1 LRWLINIFIT
11 GGNGFLGRNLIK
23 KLTNN
28 INQVISPASN
38 ELDLRNYNDFGL
50 YNSLKYDLIF
60 HLAAWTQA
68 GDFASKFPGSQ
79 WINNQRLNSNV
90 VSWWREFQPQAY
102 FISIGTSCSYAS
114 ESNFEESSYLD
125 GLPHGDLLV
134 YGYTKR
140 MVYLAQSALQKE
152 FGLKSLVAVPSTLYG
167 QGYEINNRQP
177 HFIFDLI
184 KKCLNYKYFQIPIEI
199 WGNGKQK
206 REIIFVDDFV
216 DNLLQL
222 VGMDQTGLVNIGS
235 GEEHEILYY
244 LDQVAKICG
253 LDNYDIKFKLDAYI
267 GVLSKKLSVDKI
279 MNTIPNVKKTS
290 LEKGLRL
297 TIEDI
302 ESRYYKNNIHS

>member
-1 LRWLINIFIT
+1 M
-11 GGNGFLGRNLIK
+11 IK
-23 KLTNN
+23 KLVDNGN
-28 INQVISPASN
+28 LVVSPTSN
-38 ELDLRNYNDFGL
+38 ELDLRYFNDFGI
-50 YNSLKYDLIF
+50 YNSHKYDLIF

-79 WINNQRLNSNV
+79 WINNQRINTNV
-90 VSWWREFQPQAY
+90 VSWWKEFQPQAY

-114 ESNFEESSYLD
+114 ESNYEESSYLD
-125 GLPHGDLLV
+125 GFPHGDLLV

-140 MVYLAQSALQKE
+140 MVYLAQSALEKE

-167 QGYEINNRQP
+167 KGYEINNRQP

-184 KKCLNYKYFQIPIEI
+184 KKCLNYKYFQTPIEI

-206 REIIFVDDFV
+206 RELILVDDFV

-222 VGMDQTGLVNIGS
+222 VIMGHTGLINIGS
-235 GEEHEILYY
+235 GEEYEILHY
-244 LDQVAKICG
+244 LNQVAKICG
-253 LDNYDIKFKLDAYI
+253 LDNYNVKFKLDAYV
-267 GVLSKKLSVDKI
+267 GVLSKKLAINKI
-279 MNTIPNVKKTS
+279 ANTIPKVKKTS

-302 ESRYYKNNIHS
+302 ESRYYKNN